1 MKQAIKW
8 FCALLLLCAFVGLT
22 YATTHVDVRPIGP
35 QSTQVGLS
43 ALNEKIFELCGIE
56 KNENGT
62 VLNERFYQLTEML
75 GYASIA
81 VCAGFGVLGL
91 IQWITR
97 RGLKKVDR
105 TIFCLAGLYIV
116 TIALYVI
123 FNKLVVIN
131 YRPLI
136 MAGETMPEPSFPS
149 SHSMLVMVVMG
160 STVMV
165 LREYVEST
173 PARVLLRIICILVL
187 LAMVVLRLLS
197 GAHWPSD
204 IAAGCVMG
212 GMLIFLFSAVRNGS
226 GKN

>member
-8 FCALLLLCAFVGLT
+8 VCAVLLLCVFVGLT

-43 ALNEKIFELCGIE
+43 RLNEKIFDLCGVE
-56 KNENGT
+56 RNENGT

-81 VCAGFGVLGL
+81 VCAIFCVLGL

-97 RGLKKVDR
+97 RSLKRVDR
-105 TIFCLAGLYIV
+105 TLYCLAGLYIV
-116 TIALYVI
+116 TIALYVV
-123 FNKLVVIN
+123 FNKLVIN
-131 YRPLI
+131 YRPMI

-165 LREYVEST
+165 LKEYVESI
-173 PARVLLRIICILVL
+173 PARTLLKIICILVL
-187 LAMVVLRLLS
+187 LAMVGLRLLS
-197 GAHWPSD
+197 GVHWPSD

-212 GMLIFLFSAVRNGS
+212 GMLLFLFSAVRYG
-226 GKN
+226 GAKN